1 MTIRKVKNS
10 PQPQGEDERVAYW
23 VDTAP
28 WGGYGGSAAAVLKD
42 ASGTDIS
49 LTNMPGAASE
59 AGGVITTPL
68 VISLTRNIKYRLE
81 ILWVVGGNTFETYCE
96 IIGEV

>member
-10 PQPQGEDERVAYW
+10 PMPQGEDEKIAYY

-28 WGGYGGSAAAVLKD
+28 WGGYSSGAAAIIKD
-42 ASGTDIS
+42 ASGTDVS
-49 LTNMPGAASE
+49 ATHMPGAASE

-68 VISLTRNIKYRLE
+68 VILLTRNIKYRLE
-81 ILWVVGGNTFETYCE
+81 ILWVYSGNTFETYCE